1 MIKKHWKKIM
11 LGSLLIPTLL
21 FSQASTESQAFDGEG
36 KFPVFDNI
44 KGDLTIVK
52 ERAKAKALRD
62 AQLKAR
68 IFVQSTTK
76 SKDLIATE
84 DEISTILAN
93 VTEIRGEP
101 KYDFKQVEVEG
112 VVGLLVTCNLS
123 AVIDDSNVL
132 DAFKDRKHLEQSVQ
146 NNKGFEERRKL
157 TEEEYD
163 KLQKQYIEKKDP
175 SERKKIREQIEKNDL
190 EFTAEQY
197 LESGN
202 RFLNSKLY
210 DEAISEYNKALNV
223 NPNYSMEYNNR
234 GAAYKNKENLNQAIS
249 DYNRTYIHI

>member
-21 FSQASTESQAFDGEG
+21 FSQASTESQVFDGEG

-93 VTEIRGEP
+93 VTEIRG
-101 KYDFKQVEVEG
+101 D
-112 VVGLLVTCNLS
+112 
-123 AVIDDSNVL
+123 
-132 DAFKDRKHLEQSVQ
+132 
-146 NNKGFEERRKL
+146 
-157 TEEEYD
+157 
-163 KLQKQYIEKKDP
+163 
-175 SERKKIREQIEKNDL
+175 
-190 EFTAEQY
+190 
-197 LESGN
+197 
-202 RFLNSKLY
+202 
-210 DEAISEYNKALNV
+210 
-223 NPNYSMEYNNR
+223 
-234 GAAYKNKENLNQAIS
+234 
-249 DYNRTYIHI
+249 